1 MVLIII
7 CFVRQKYG
15 FSAIAYL
22 YHMILYPPAKI
33 NLGLHILAKR
43 QDAYHEIETIMAQVP
58 LFDILEITEDQQD
71 YFLQTGIIV
80 PPDDKPNLCERAV
93 SLLRSK
99 TNFPKVRIHLRKQI
113 PIGAGL
119 GGGSADASYTLMG
132 LNELFDLGFSVAEL
146 ASMASQLGSDCP
158 FFIQGGLQLAKGR
171 GEILQKFPSFN
182 RRVQLVLCNPRI
194 NVSTAQAY
202 SGVIPN
208 SSRKSIQE
216 ICEEKKLDSLQN
228 DFEPSVFKAFPAI
241 AELKEKLRSAGAFY
255 AAMSGSGSS
264 VFALFDLEQDFNLNG
279 IEPQTIIYSGIW
291 DF

>member
-1 MVLIII
+1 
-7 CFVRQKYG
+7 
-15 FSAIAYL
+15 
-22 YHMILYPPAKI
+22 MILYPPAKI

-80 PPDDKPNLCERAV
+80 PPDDRANLCERAV

-279 IEPQTIIYSGIW
+279 IEPQNIIYSGIW